1 MNAFLS
7 KVLIVSL
14 DQDFDSNKDKN
25 DEISMKNMF
34 LKYLSRIHRE
44 DDYLF
49 ILSDIKRL
57 LINPLRQTY
66 LPGSQ

>member
-49 ILSDIKRL
+49 FLSDIKRL